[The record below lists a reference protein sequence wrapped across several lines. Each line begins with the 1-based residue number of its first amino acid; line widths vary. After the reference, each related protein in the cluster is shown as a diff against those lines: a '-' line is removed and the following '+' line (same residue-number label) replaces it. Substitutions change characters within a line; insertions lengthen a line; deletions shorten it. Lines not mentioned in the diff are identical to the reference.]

1 MKQELHDTIN
11 QHVGSRLRL
20 LRKKE
25 KMSQKKL
32 GILLNLTFQQIQ
44 KYEKGTTSLNVDKLC
59 KICQIFNVPL
69 NFFFEDS
76 DIFTLKLLVSQN
88 NANKAFSNE
97 ELQLIAAFN
106 NITNKTIAK
115 QVLNLTILLSKANP
129 TSTHL

>member
-129 TSTHL
+129 TNTYL

>member
-88 NANKAFSNE
+88 NANKGFSNE

-129 TSTHL
+129 TNTYL

>member
-1 MKQELHDTIN
+1 MKQELYYAIN
-11 QHVGSRLRL
+11 QHLGKRLHL

-32 GILLNLTFQQIQ
+32 GALLNLTFQQIQ
-44 KYEKGTTSLNVDKLC
+44 KYEKGATSLSIDKLC

-88 NANKAFSNE
+88 NTNKAFTNE

-115 QVLNLTILLSKANP
+115 QLLNLTILLSKANP
-129 TSTHL
+129 TNTHL